1 MRNIATSSWITLLAL
16 LVPGISAAQ
25 DHGSVSLVSG
35 FSVTQGSAIA
45 NVVSSVGSG
54 LNSRL
59 NLGGRVAF
67 NIAPGFQAVGEVGRI
82 GNVLPPLVTSI
93 LSFTPVDVR
102 AAAVYAEGGV
112 RAFAAPRSAVS
123 PYVEAT
129 GGVAHLSVRV
139 AGFGATA
146 DDLANLGLSFAN
158 STSPVAGLGGGVMM
172 HAGRVTFDAGY
183 RYKKIFAR
191 NFADVLLG
199 GGQALTSH
207 QAVFGVG
214 VRF

>member
-1 MRNIATSSWITLLAL
+1 M
-16 LVPGISAAQ
+16 VPGISSAQ

-35 FSVTQGSAIA
+35 FTVTQGSAIE
-45 NVVSSVGSG
+45 NVVSSVSSG
-54 LNSRL
+54 VNSRL

-67 NIAPGFQAVGEVGRI
+67 NVAPGFQAVGEVGRI
-82 GNVLPPLVTSI
+82 SNVLPPLVTSI

-102 AAAVYAEGGV
+102 A
-112 RAFAAPRSAVS
+112 SAVS

-129 GGVAHLSVRV
+129 GGLAHLSVRV

-146 DDLANLGLSFAN
+146 DELANLGLRFAN
-158 STSPVAGLGGGVMM
+158 TTSPIAGLGAGVML

-183 RYKKIFAR
+183 RYKKIFAQ
-191 NFADVLLG
+191 NFVDALLS